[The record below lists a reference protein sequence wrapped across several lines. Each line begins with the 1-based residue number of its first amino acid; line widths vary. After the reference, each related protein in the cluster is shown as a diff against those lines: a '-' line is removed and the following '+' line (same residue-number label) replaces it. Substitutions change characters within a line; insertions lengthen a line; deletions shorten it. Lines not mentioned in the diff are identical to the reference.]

1 MILLTPKTSGE
12 ALADLIKIC
21 IIARRETKS
30 EHEKI
35 FYNSILSQLYEKKYK
50 TEKRKCS
57 LKPGKI

>member
-50 TEKRKCS
+50 TEE
-57 LKPGKI
+57 KIK